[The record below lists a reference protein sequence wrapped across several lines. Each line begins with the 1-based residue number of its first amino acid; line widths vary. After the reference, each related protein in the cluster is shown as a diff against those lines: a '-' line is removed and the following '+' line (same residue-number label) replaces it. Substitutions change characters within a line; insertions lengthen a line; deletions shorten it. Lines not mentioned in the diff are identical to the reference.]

1 MLTRVNPPTIEV
13 IRLCLFVPKFGQ
25 RAPAIL
31 GPLICVTVS
40 RTALASRCASAA
52 LTSVP

>member
-1 MLTRVNPPTIEV
+1 MLPPINRFD
-13 IRLCLFVPKFGQ
+13 RLCLFVPKFGQ